1 MKHWNWKRL
10 IRKIILLVAAVSL
23 LLCAAVFQP
32 FVHVFSSAEV
42 WSKPEHRIKQSIE
55 QVLEKTKLSGKDY
68 KLLWEQTGLGP
79 AAIDGIRKRPDYKI
93 EDILLFQDCF
103 LCDAKTECCSS
114 SLFTKQDKV
123 VMAEGQQVPMAELK
137 DGDILISF
145 SSHSLG
151 WQHGHAA
158 LVVDGKRLMALEAIM
173 PGTSS
178 KVRSCRYWN
187 TYSNFMI
194 LRLRGASEEERAAIA
209 EFARENL
216 VGVPYSL
223 ASGFFGE
230 REQADAKEMTAQ
242 CAYLIWYAFMRFGY
256 DLDSD
261 GGRLVTVAD
270 LQESPLLEIVQV
282 FGM

>member
-1 MKHWNWKRL
+1 MKRWVRKRSV
-10 IRKIILLVAAVSL
+10 RKIVLLAAAVLL
-23 LLCAAVFQP
+23 LLCAAIFQP
-32 FVHVFSSAEV
+32 FVHGFSAGG
-42 WSKPEHRIKQSIE
+42 PLAAQEHRAKQPIE
-55 QVLEKTKLSGKDY
+55 QVLAKPELDKADY

-79 AAIDGIRKRPDYKI
+79 AAIDEIRSKPDYQM

-103 LCDAKTECCSS
+103 LCQAETKCCSS

-123 VMAEGQQVPMAELK
+123 VMAGNRQVPMAELQ

-158 LVVDGKRLMALEAIM
+158 LVVDGENLLTLEAVM
-173 PGTSS
+173 PGSSS
-178 KVRSCRYWN
+178 KIRSCKYWN

-194 LRLRGASEEERAAIA
+194 LRLKGVSEAERAEIA
-209 EFARENL
+209 RFARENL

-223 ASGFFGE
+223 ISGFFGE
-230 REQADAKEMTAQ
+230 REKADSKEMTAQ

-270 LQESPLLEIVQV
+270 LQGSPLLEIVQI
-282 FGM
+282 FGI

>member
-1 MKHWNWKRL
+1 MKRRVGKRL
-10 IRKIILLVAAVSL
+10 IRKIVLLAAAASL
-23 LLCAAVFQP
+23 LLCAAIFQP
-32 FVHVFSSAEV
+32 FVHVFSTGGLMSER
-42 WSKPEHRIKQSIE
+42 EHRAKQPIE
-55 QVLEKTKLSGKDY
+55 QVLEKTELGKEDY

-79 AAIDGIRKRPDYKI
+79 AAIDEIRERPDYQA

-123 VMAEGQQVPMAELK
+123 VMAGGLRVPMAK
-137 DGDILISF
+137 PQDGDILISF

-158 LVVDGKRLMALEAIM
+158 LVVDGKNMMALEAIM
-173 PGTSS
+173 PGASS
-178 KVRSCRYWN
+178 KVRSCGYWN

-223 ASGFFGE
+223 ASGVFGE

-261 GGRLVTVAD
+261 GGRVVTVAD